1 MDVVGIGALNYDRLF
16 KVSKI
21 ACGDEEEFIKDFS
34 EECGGSAANT
44 IVGLARLG
52 LKTGFIGNVG
62 DDYEGK
68 KILDCF
74 VQENVDISMIKIKK
88 GKSGVVFGFVDES
101 GERALYVH
109 PGVNDYLSIGEEEIE
124 YINKAK
130 FVHMSSFVGE
140 NSYKEQKK
148 LVNKIKAKISFAPG
162 MLYAKKG
169 IEEIKAI
176 IEKSFVV
183 FLNRR
188 EIELLTGMGYVEGS
202 KLLLDIGAKV
212 VVVTLG
218 KEGCIINGDI
228 KVEGFKTKVVDTTGA
243 GDAFAAGFLYG
254 IIRGYSLKKCGLI
267 GNKVASMCISKVGAR
282 QGLPREK
289 DIKDF
294 IAKI

>member
-21 ACGDEEEFIKDFS
+21 ACSDEEEFIKSFS

-62 DDYEGK
+62 NDYEGK
-68 KILDCF
+68 KILECF
-74 VQENVDISMIKIKK
+74 IKEGVDVSKIKTKK

-101 GERALYVH
+101 GERALYVY
-109 PGVNDYLSIGEEEIE
+109 PGVNDYLSIDDEEIE

-130 FVHMSSFVGE
+130 IVHMSSFVGE

-183 FLNRR
+183 FLNRK
-188 EIELLTGMGYVEGS
+188 EVEVLTGLDYIKGS
-202 KLLLDIGAKV
+202 KLLLETGAKI

-218 KEGCIINGDI
+218 REGCIINGDI
-228 KVEGFKTKVVDTTGA
+228 RVKGFETKVVDTTGA
-243 GDAFAAGFLYG
+243 GDAFATGFLYG
-254 IIRGYSLKKCGLI
+254 LIKGYSLKKCGLI
-267 GNKVASMCISKVGAR
+267 GNKIASLCIAKVGAR
-282 QGLPREK
+282 KGLPREE

-294 IAKI
+294 IKKI